1 MLKLAD
7 FLKLFYTVKNAKN
20 NNLKSHKVDESLRET
35 SGVRN
40 NPELKYK
47 NYFAKTVG
55 ITSEKKPF

>member
-7 FLKLFYTVKNAKN
+7 FLKIFYTVKNAKN
-20 NNLKSHKVDESLRET
+20 NNLKSHKVDESLRKT

-40 NPELKYK
+40 TLELKYK

-55 ITSEKKPF
+55 IT